1 MRNILLIDDNQD
13 FREDVAEILQLSN
26 YITLTAPDGKTG
38 VEKALKEKPD
48 LIICDVSMPHMDG
61 FSVLHILSRHPET
74 VAIPFIFMTGKN
86 ELSDIRKGMGMGAD
100 DYLVKPFDETDL
112 LNSIEMRLSKTHAL
126 KGKLTEIQQN
136 IITFIKEIRLNGTAN
151 LSIIDTS
158 VQKYKKK
165 HILYSEG
172 QKASVVYFMVSGK
185 VKEYMIN
192 EEGKELIT
200 NMYGKGDFI
209 GYTTILEN
217 TLYNET
223 AQIIEEAELLL
234 IPKKDFLQLINNNLQ
249 VANEFIGM
257 LSHNVLAK
265 DQKLLQLAYSSLR
278 KKVATGIIEVIDKFK
293 DKRNGKPVIEIS
305 REDLANVVGAAQE
318 SLSRTL
324 KEFKN
329 EQLIDMF
336 EGNIVVLNDTKLR
349 HLTF

>member
-1 MRNILLIDDNQD
+1 MRKILLIDDNQD

-329 EQLIDMF
+329 EQRIDMF

>member
-1 MRNILLIDDNQD
+1 MRKILLIDDDED
-13 FREDVAEILQLSN
+13 FREGVAEILQLSN
-26 YITLTAPDGKTG
+26 YVTLTAPDGKTG

-86 ELSDIRKGMGMGAD
+86 ELTDIRKGMGMGAD

-112 LNSIEMRLSKTHAL
+112 LNSIEMRLSKTNAL
-126 KGKLTEIQQN
+126 KGKLTDIQQN
-136 IITFIKEIRLNGTAN
+136 IVTFIKEIRLNGTAN
-151 LSIIDTS
+151 LAVIDSS
-158 VQKYKKK
+158 VHKYKKK

-172 QKASVVYFMVSGK
+172 QKASAVFFMVSGK

-192 EEGKELIT
+192 EDGKELIT

-209 GYTTILEN
+209 GYTTVLEN
-217 TLYNET
+217 SLYNEA
-223 AQIIEEAELLL
+223 AQIIEDAELLL
-234 IPKKDFLQLINNNLQ
+234 IPKKDFLQLLNNNLQ
-249 VANEFIGM
+249 VANEFINM
-257 LSHNVLAK
+257 LSHNVVIK

-293 DKRNGKPVIEIS
+293 DKRDGKPVIEIS
-305 REDLANVVGAAQE
+305 REDLANVIGAAQE

-329 EQLIDMF
+329 ENLIDML

-349 HLTF
+349 QLGF

>member
-1 MRNILLIDDNQD
+1 MRKVLLIDDDED
-13 FREDVAEILQLSN
+13 FREDVSEILQLSN
-26 YITLTAPDGKTG
+26 YLTLTAADGKTG

-74 VAIPFIFMTGKN
+74 VSIPFIFMTGKN
-86 ELSDIRKGMGMGAD
+86 ELTDIRKGMGMGAD

-112 LNSIEMRLSKTHAL
+112 LNSIEMRLSKTNAM
-126 KGKLTEIQQN
+126 KGKLTDLQQN
-136 IITFIKEIRLNGTAN
+136 IVTFIKEVRLSGSASMTAMETA
-151 LSIIDTS
+151 I
-158 VQKYKKK
+158 QKYKKK
-165 HILYSEG
+165 HTLYSDG
-172 QKASVVYFMVSGK
+172 QKASVVYFVVSGK

-200 NMYGKGDFI
+200 NMYAKGDFI
-209 GYTTILEN
+209 GFTTILEN

-223 AQIIEEAELLL
+223 AQVIEDAELLL
-234 IPKKDFLQLINNNLQ
+234 IQKKDFLQLINNNLQ
-249 VANEFIGM
+249 VANDFIGM
-257 LSHNVLAK
+257 LSHDMLLK

-278 KKVATGIIEVIDKFK
+278 KKVATGIIEVIDKFQ

-324 KEFKN
+324 KEFRN
-329 EQLIDMF
+329 EKLIDML
-336 EGNIVVLNDTKLR
+336 EGNIVVLNDVKLR
-349 HLTF
+349 HLAY

>member
-1 MRNILLIDDNQD
+1 MRKVLLIDDDAD
-13 FREDVAEILQLSN
+13 FRESVAEILQLSN
-26 YITLTAPDGKTG
+26 YLTLTAEDGKTG

-86 ELSDIRKGMGMGAD
+86 ELTDIRKGMGMGAD
-100 DYLVKPFDETDL
+100 DYLVKPFDESDL
-112 LNSIEMRLSKTHAL
+112 LNSIEMRLSKTNAG
-126 KGKLTEIQQN
+126 KGKLTETQQN
-136 IITFIKEIRLNGTAN
+136 IVTFIKEIRLCDNTPKH
-151 LSIIDTS
+151 STDIS

-172 QKASVVYFMVSGK
+172 QKASTVYFVVSGK
-185 VKEYMIN
+185 VKEFMIN

-200 NMYGKGDFI
+200 NMYAKGDFI

-217 TLYNET
+217 TFYNET
-223 AQIIEEAELLL
+223 AQIIEDAELLL
-234 IPKKDFLQLINNNLQ
+234 IPKKDFLQLINNNIQ

-257 LSHNVLAK
+257 LSHNLLAK

-293 DKRNGKPVIEIS
+293 DQRNGKPIIEIS

-336 EGNIVVLNDTKLR
+336 EGNIVVLNDKKLR
-349 HLTF
+349 YLAY

>member
-1 MRNILLIDDNQD
+1 MRKILLIDDNQD

-318 SLSRTL
+318 SLSRTQ

>member
-1 MRNILLIDDNQD
+1 MRKILLIDDNQD

-165 HILYSEG
+165 HLLYSEG